1 MMHDSLTMVLGR
13 TEAARLREIVEQIA
27 AISRIQLL
35 KPAGTSLLMMGVRE
49 SVQLTPFYLGEVLI
63 SQCVV
68 TVDGI
73 TGYGF
78 AMGEDLERA
87 YQLGVLAAALRG
99 RHELAD
105 KVEALIVE
113 QTARLQQEE
122 CREYAAV
129 LQTKVR
135 FEPVEENVNATDN

>member
-78 AMGEDLERA
+78 AMGEDLERTA
-87 YQLGVLAAALRG
+87 ATGRMSGVRRG
-99 RHELAD
+99 
-105 KVEALIVE
+105 
-113 QTARLQQEE
+113 
-122 CREYAAV
+122 
-129 LQTKVR
+129 
-135 FEPVEENVNATDN
+135 FTDQSTV